1 MNEINS
7 KRIKLLQQGLE
18 TKGPVLYWMSRDQRV
33 HNNWALI
40 YAQQLSAKTNS
51 GLIVLFNLV
60 PDFLQATI
68 RQYGFMLRGLKNLEK
83 ELSAYNI
90 PFVLLQ
96 GSPEENLPGFIKSHN
111 ISSVVVDFDPLR
123 IKMTW
128 KQKLAKSINIPFYE
142 VDAHNVVPCFYV
154 SEKQE
159 FGAYTLRPKIHK
171 VLEEFLDEYPSIQK
185 MKKSEGLSFDPVDWE
200 SIHNSLNVDRTVK
213 DITWLKPGEKHAQD
227 QLNEYLNNNFENYVE
242 LRNDPSQ
249 NSLSNLSPYIHF
261 GQVSSQQVALQL
273 KKMFLDHPSTES
285 FLEELIV
292 RKELSD
298 NYCYYNQNYDSFKGF
313 PDWAKK
319 TLNDHHKDER
329 EYIYSLS
336 EFENAATHESLWN
349 AAQMEM
355 VNTGKMHG
363 YLRMYW
369 AKKILEWTESPE
381 EALRIAIYL
390 NDKYELDGRDANG
403 YAGCAWAIGGVHD
416 RAWSERPVFG
426 KIRYM
431 NENGAR
437 RKFDVDTYIKKNSLI
452 AST

>member
-1 MNEINS
+1 
-7 KRIKLLQQGLE
+7 
-18 TKGPVLYWMSRDQRV
+18 MSRDQRV

-83 ELSAYNI
+83 ELSTYNI

-96 GSPEENLPGFIKSHN
+96 GSPEENLTGFIKAHN
-111 ISSVVVDFDPLR
+111 IISIVTDFDPLK
-123 IKMTW
+123 IKTSW
-128 KQKLAKSINIPFYE
+128 RQKLAKLINIPFYE

-154 SEKQE
+154 SKKQE

-185 MKKSEGLSFDPVDWE
+185 MKKNESLSFDPVDWE
-200 SIHNSLNVDRTVK
+200 SILDSLNVDRTVK
-213 DITWLKPGEKHAQD
+213 EINWLKPGEKYAQH
-227 QLNEYLNNNFENYVE
+227 QLNEFLNNNFENYAE
-242 LRNDPSQ
+242 QRNDPSQ

-319 TLNDHHKDER
+319 TLNDHRKDER

-363 YLRMYW
+363 YMRMYW

-437 RKFDVDTYIKKNSLI
+437 RKFEVDTYIKKNSLI

>member
-1 MNEINS
+1 
-7 KRIKLLQQGLE
+7 
-18 TKGPVLYWMSRDQRV
+18 
-33 HNNWALI
+33 
-40 YAQQLSAKTNS
+40 
-51 GLIVLFNLV
+51 
-60 PDFLQATI
+60 
-68 RQYGFMLRGLKNLEK
+68 
-83 ELSAYNI
+83 
-90 PFVLLQ
+90 
-96 GSPEENLPGFIKSHN
+96 
-111 ISSVVVDFDPLR
+111 
-123 IKMTW
+123 
-128 KQKLAKSINIPFYE
+128 
-142 VDAHNVVPCFYV
+142 
-154 SEKQE
+154 
-159 FGAYTLRPKIHK
+159 
-171 VLEEFLDEYPSIQK
+171 
-185 MKKSEGLSFDPVDWE
+185 
-200 SIHNSLNVDRTVK
+200 
-213 DITWLKPGEKHAQD
+213 
-227 QLNEYLNNNFENYVE
+227 
-242 LRNDPSQ
+242 
-249 NSLSNLSPYIHF
+249 
-261 GQVSSQQVALQL
+261 
-273 KKMFLDHPSTES
+273 MFLDHPSTES

-319 TLNDHHKDER
+319 TLNDHRKDER
-329 EYIYSLS
+329 EYLYSLS
-336 EFENAATHESLWN
+336 EFENAATHENLWN

-437 RKFDVDTYIKKNSLI
+437 RKSEVDTYIKKNSLI